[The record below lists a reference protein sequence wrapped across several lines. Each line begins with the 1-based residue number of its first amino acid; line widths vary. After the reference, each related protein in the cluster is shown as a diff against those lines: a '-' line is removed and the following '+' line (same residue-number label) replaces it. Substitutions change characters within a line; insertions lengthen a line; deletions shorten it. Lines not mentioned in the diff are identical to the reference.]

1 MQAERPAPARTRRAL
16 LLAAARSLFL
26 ESSWNRDGQQNLGR
40 AWVEEPALRSLGA
53 ADSSPPSRMLK
64 PFNTNP
70 MACGLAVGASI
81 ALEREAAEGRARPPE
96 EREEIVAS
104 MASMGG
110 ALGDQL
116 FWNTWLP
123 FSSLCGFLA
132 VWRTGSPAAALVLP
146 VMFTALAAPAR
157 LLAFFQGFRRGKDAA
172 GDKAVAGLLSFRR
185 RLHTLSLFVAG
196 AATVL
201 VLDGSHA
208 AHPSRQALG
217 ASGTEAWLFAAVFA
231 LSTAGVSALSRGR
244 PGLKGPLFAVLLAV
258 LYLFFFMLSGHHFP

>member
-1 MQAERPAPARTRRAL
+1 MQAERPAPARRAL

-26 ESSWNRDGQQNLGR
+26 ESSWNRNGQQNLGR
-40 AWVEEPALRSLGA
+40 AWVEEPALRQLGSQGA
-53 ADSSPPSRMLK
+53 APPSRMLK

-70 MACGLAVGASI
+70 LACGLALGASL
-81 ALEREAAEGRARPPE
+81 ALERDAAEGRARDPD

-110 ALGDQL
+110 AVGDQL

-123 FSSLCGFLA
+123 FTSLCGFLA

-146 VMFTALAAPAR
+146 LMFTLLAAPAR
-157 LLAFFQGFRRGKDAA
+157 VLAFFHGFAKGKDAA

-185 RLHTLSLFVAG
+185 RLHTLTLFLAG

-201 VLDGSHA
+201 VLDGARSARA
-208 AHPSRQALG
+208 ARG
-217 ASGTEAWLFAAVFA
+217 TGTASGTEAWLFAAVYAFSA
-231 LSTAGVSALSRGR
+231 AGLSALTRGR
-244 PGLKGPLFAVLLAV
+244 PGLKGPLFAVQLAV
-258 LYLFFFMLSGHHFP
+258 LYLFFLMACRQAT